1 MKKLLLS
8 FVIALIVTSSVFAQS
23 TINGKIVDESNNQG
37 VPFVNVGLFRVA
49 DSAFVSG
56 AASDDKGAFTLQ
68 MVPKGEMTLKISA
81 IGYESFSMPVTV
93 KGDVNVGTLKL
104 KAGTMKLDEVVIAEK
119 RPLFAVE
126 GEKTMYNTAED
137 PSIQTGTL
145 SDALQNAPGVQVDV
159 EGNITLLPTVS
170 TMWRSSPILLLDMAP
185 RLTVSS
191 IS

>member
-1 MKKLLLS
+1 MKKLILS
-8 FVIALIVTSSVFAQS
+8 FLVMMVISPMVIAQS

-93 KGDVNVGTLKL
+93 KGDMNVGTLKL
-104 KAGTMKLDEVVIAEK
+104 KAGTLKLDEVVIAEK
-119 RPLFAVE
+119 RPF
-126 GEKTMYNTAED
+126 
-137 PSIQTGTL
+137 SRSRSGT
-145 SDALQNAPGVQVDV
+145 SRIP
-159 EGNITLLPTVS
+159 VS
-170 TMWRSSPILLLDMAP
+170 RTRRSFEIRWSRCKGAG
-185 RLTVSS
+185 
-191 IS
+191 